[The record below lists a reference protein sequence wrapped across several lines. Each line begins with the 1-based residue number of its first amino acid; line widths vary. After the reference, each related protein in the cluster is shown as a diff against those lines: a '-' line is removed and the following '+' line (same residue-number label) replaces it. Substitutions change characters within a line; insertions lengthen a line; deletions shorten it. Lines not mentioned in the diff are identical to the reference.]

1 MSTTVATI
9 RPVPESGGD
18 AAETL
23 PQALGRLR
31 VALNDAF
38 EACSQE
44 LGLTAQQCELL
55 CAVQRPGTVGGLA
68 QALHCDRSN
77 VSRLVDRVSSRGLV
91 RRRRGE
97 DDGRVTVV
105 ELTAGGER
113 LALRFLAALEERS
126 LASGARR
133 AGGREVV
140 SVPTLNA
147 ISDALGARPR
157 APGRGRRPPPPH
169 LGEAS
174 DR

>member
-55 CAVQRPGTVGGLA
+55 CAVQQPSTVGGLA

-105 ELTAGGER
+105 ELTAGENAWR
-113 LALRFLAALEERS
+113 CVSWPRS
-126 LASGARR
+126 KSGRWRREHAGRADARWSR
-133 AGGREVV
+133 C
-140 SVPTLNA
+140 
-147 ISDALGARPR
+147 RP
-157 APGRGRRPPPPH
+157 
-169 LGEAS
+169 
-174 DR
+174 